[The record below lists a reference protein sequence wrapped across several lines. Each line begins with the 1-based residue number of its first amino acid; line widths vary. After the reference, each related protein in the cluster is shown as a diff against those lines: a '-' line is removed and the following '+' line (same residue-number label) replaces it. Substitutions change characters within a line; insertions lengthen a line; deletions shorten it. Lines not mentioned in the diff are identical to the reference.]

1 MSANRDQK
9 TVDGFGTR
17 LEHRYTKEQIRDMM
31 KDSGLENIAFSPAAP
46 YWCAVGYKRANTD
59 K

>member
-1 MSANRDQK
+1 MQLIIKFHKIIFSL
-9 TVDGFGTR
+9 VG
-17 LEHRYTKEQIRDMM
+17 LLPQIRDMM

-46 YWCAVGYKRANTD
+46 YWCVVGYKRANTD

>member
-1 MSANRDQK
+1 
-9 TVDGFGTR
+9 
-17 LEHRYTKEQIRDMM
+17 MM

-46 YWCAVGYKRANTD
+46 YKCAVDYKRVNTD